1 MTLAAALGLAQT
13 WFPSLALRASWTLQP
28 NLGLNLLLKP
38 WCFPFSDRRSPQ
50 PCPNIACPLENLD
63 HREIIWSSCQ
73 FALWSQQSFW
83 GPVSFKIVFKLHLA
97 WYYYCFCWIKI
108 SGTFYFGKFGSEGI
122 PCGYCYLTHWKRF
135 NYLCIFFMGEIILHI
150 MNLIMSII
158 SDSILRRMFY

>member
-1 MTLAAALGLAQT
+1 MTSAAALGPAQT
-13 WFPSLALRASWTLQP
+13 GLPSLALTASWTLQP
-28 NLGLNLLLKP
+28 TLGLNSLLKP
-38 WCFPFSDRRSPQ
+38 WCFPFSGRRSPQ
-50 PCPNIACPLENLD
+50 PRPDTVCPLENLD
-63 HREIIWSSCQ
+63 HRESIWSSCQ
-73 FALWSQQSFW
+73 LALWSQQSFW